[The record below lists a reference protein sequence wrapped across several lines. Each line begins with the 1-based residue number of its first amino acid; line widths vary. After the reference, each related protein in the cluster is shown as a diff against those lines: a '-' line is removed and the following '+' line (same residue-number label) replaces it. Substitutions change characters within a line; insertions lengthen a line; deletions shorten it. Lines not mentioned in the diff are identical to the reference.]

1 MNKKKER
8 LIKIIKRAENAYSD
22 KEQMVNELQS
32 LKKESQRE
40 QEEFEKECD
49 KLNQMMLKDRQIRD
63 YIKTKEETK
72 VAQI

>member
-1 MNKKKER
+1 MEKVVFENIYQKLAAEMNKKKER

-49 KLNQMMLKDRQIRD
+49 KLNQMMLKDR
-63 YIKTKEETK
+63 
-72 VAQI
+72 